1 MNRKTARENAFILLF
16 ELSSKDDETAD
27 EIFEKAT
34 GIKFEW
40 VQVPQ
45 STYVSKITSSVAA
58 GVNIGDV
65 ILENNDSF
73 AQLLSVSQPLNKIKS
88 IDMNDP
94 IWDKGFF
101 NYSTFNGNVYH
112 CNAINSPWQNGNM
125 LYYNEKALKDNG
137 ITTPGEYLEVGKWS
151 WDNAI
156 KIMREFKALNS
167 SYTGANLQSVRIML
181 LANGTE
187 FMYMK
192 NGKMV
197 SGVNESAFKSTV
209 EAFYDLQDAGLLGG
223 SSTTLIKGTTAM
235 LLSDTNG
242 LKKSGT
248 FKGQNAS
255 HIKAVPVPAISGSGK
270 ISTHYRAYAVCKGAK
285 NPEGAGYFL
294 RYFLDP
300 YNYNWDDIFLNEDAK
315 KVFVK
320 YCGGADFST
329 KAVGWSLSGT
339 KGILGATD
347 WEGIYAWDNTINRG
361 SSSQVNTTLSTLSS
375 QVDDCVKKTNQIL
388 SELK

>member
-1 MNRKTARENAFILLF
+1 MKKVLMTLLLVFSFNASILAYSESVILGGDNIGIKVNTDGILITGFYKINNKYLNKDNLKIGDYIISVGDEKINDIDEFNSLINEYIKDNKVSIKVLRNNNIINETLYLNKTNDGYKTGIYAKDSLTGIGTLTYIDPLTGVYGALGHEIL
-16 ELSSKDDETAD
+16 ESSSKELVIINDGTIYDSEVTSINKSVDGEPGSKNASIEYED
-27 EIFEKAT
+27 VLGNIKT
-34 GIKFEW
+34 NTISGI
-40 VQVPQ
+40 
-45 STYVSKITSSVAA
+45 Y
-58 GVNIGDV
+58 
-65 ILENNDSF
+65 
-73 AQLLSVSQPLNKIKS
+73 
-88 IDMNDP
+88 
-94 IWDKGFF
+94 
-101 NYSTFNGNVYH
+101 
-112 CNAINSPWQNGNM
+112 
-125 LYYNEKALKDNG
+125 
-137 ITTPGEYLEVGKWS
+137 
-151 WDNAI
+151 
-156 KIMREFKALNS
+156 
-167 SYTGANLQSVRIML
+167 
-181 LANGTE
+181 
-187 FMYMK
+187 
-192 NGKMV
+192 
-197 SGVNESAFKSTV
+197 
-209 EAFYDLQDAGLLGG
+209 
-223 SSTTLIKGTTAM
+223 
-235 LLSDTNG
+235 
-242 LKKSGT
+242 GT